1 MALQKQ
7 IANLR
12 TGHANHY
19 WRFTGIAI
27 DAHSGHVQLVLSGY
41 ADADARA
48 AGLQPDDRRDWQ
60 MGPAAFGM
68 LAFQPAVGS
77 TVYEVLARASYAVIR
92 TQRRPLVPGTA
103 QHEDGSLTL
112 PNGEVI
118 AAADVDKPDAD
129 DASTWTVPSEFA
141 DAVDV

>member
-7 IANLR
+7 ITNLR
-12 TGHANHY
+12 TGHANAY
-19 WRFTGIAI
+19 WRLTGIAI

-41 ADADARA
+41 ADAQARA
-48 AGLQPDDRRDWQ
+48 AGRQPDDRRDWQ
-60 MGPAAFGM
+60 MSGPAFGA
-68 LAFQPAVGS
+68 LAFQPAAGA
-77 TVYEVLARASYAVIR
+77 TVYDVIANASYSVIR
-92 TQRRPLVPGTA
+92 TTRRPLVPGTA

-118 AAADVDKPDAD
+118 AAVDVDKPDPD

-141 DAVDV
+141 DAENV